1 MDHFDEWTKTL
12 ARSTSRRDALKT
24 LAGGTVGGLLALL
37 GVGEAAAADCK
48 RNGKACKKNS
58 HCCSGNCASGTC
70 APLCPSPPACT
81 NTCPCPSGQTCV
93 NGTCCNNANVC
104 GSVCCAACS
113 TCQDGSCVSSCDSGK
128 VCLSNGTCATPCA
141 SANGFCDGNRCGCG
155 GCLCDRLL
163 CGGAQTDTP
172 CSSDNDCPSGQFC
185 DGICIGAC

>member
-1 MDHFDEWTKTL
+1 MNGPRPWPDPP
-12 ARSTSRRDALKT
+12 R
-24 LAGGTVGGLLALL
+24 GGTRLRPSLGGPLVGSSRCLVFMMQRPPTVSGM
-37 GVGEAAAADCK
+37 GRHVRRTVSAAAATA
-48 RNGKACKKNS
+48 RAVP
-58 HCCSGNCASGTC
+58 ALRC
-70 APLCPSPPACT
+70 APPPPAYS
-81 NTCPCPSGQTCV
+81 NTCPCPSDQTCV

-113 TCQDGSCVSSCDSGK
+113 TCQDGTCVSSCDSGK

-141 SANGFCDGNRCGCG
+141 SADGFCDGNRCGCG

-163 CGGAQTDTP
+163 CGGARTDTP